1 MPDSNAIQTVKL
13 GLTWEQLLMVIN
25 GNFAEVQQ
33 QLESTAGIEGALTAH
48 NGAEDAH
55 ADLFKKTVQG
65 VSFNEATG
73 EFTFTYGDATTK
85 VIDTALEKVTTNFAL
100 NEAKDGL
107 VLTLM
112 DGTTQE
118 VSLSKFANTYT
129 GSESTDC
136 TVTIGEGN
144 AIQVT
149 IKAKAITADMLA
161 DALMEIINGKVDAE
175 EGKGLSSNDYTDEDK
190 EKLAGV
196 EDGAN
201 KYILPTAGTALGGIK
216 NGGNVVV
223 AEDGTASVG
232 RQVSFT
238 TSEGWADGANGNKVL
253 TLAETGIPLKVYKAE
268 SEGQYVEVLVGV
280 ARTATSIL
288 ITSAEPFAGYIQ
300 VI

>member
-1 MPDSNAIQTVKL
+1 MADNAMQTLKL

-33 QLESTAGIEGALTAH
+33 QLESTAATEASMAAH
-48 NGAEDAH
+48 NKAADAH
-55 ADLFKKTVQG
+55 AELFKKTVQG
-65 VSFNEATG
+65 VAFDEATG
-73 EFTFTYGDATTK
+73 VFTFTYGDATTK
-85 VIDTALEKVTTNFAL
+85 TIDTALEKVTTNFAL
-100 NEAKDGL
+100 NDAKDGL

-149 IKAKAITADMLA
+149 INANAITADMLSE
-161 DALMEIINGKVDAE
+161 ALMEIINGKVDAE
-175 EGKGLSSNDYTDEDK
+175 EDKGLSSNDYTDADK
-190 EKLAGV
+190 EKLAGID
-196 EDGAN
+196 EGAN

-238 TSEGWADGANGNKVL
+238 TAEGWAEGANGNQVL
-253 TLAETGIPLKVYKAE
+253 TLTETGIPIKVYKAE

-288 ITSAEPFAGYIQ
+288 ITAAEPFAGYVQ

>member
-1 MPDSNAIQTVKL
+1 MPNNTGMQTLKL

-33 QLESTAGIEGALTAH
+33 QLESTAGTEAAMEAH
-48 NGAEDAH
+48 NKAEDAH

-65 VSFNEATG
+65 VAFDEATG
-73 EFTFTYGDATTK
+73 VFTFTFGDATTK
-85 VIDTALEKVTTNFAL
+85 TIDTALEKVATNFTL

-107 VLTLM
+107 VLTLI

-149 IKAKAITADMLA
+149 INAKAITADMLSE
-161 DALMEIINGKVDAE
+161 ALMEIINGKVDAE
-175 EGKGLSSNDYTDEDK
+175 EGKGLSSNDYTDEDRD
-190 EKLAGV
+190 KLAGIA
-196 EDGAN
+196 EGAN
-201 KYILPTAGTALGGIK
+201 KYILPVAGTALGGIK

-238 TSEGWADGANGNKVL
+238 TAEGWAEGANGNQVL
-253 TLAETGIPLKVYKAE
+253 TLAETGIPIKVYKAE

-288 ITSAEPFAGYIQ
+288 ITAAEPFAGYVQ